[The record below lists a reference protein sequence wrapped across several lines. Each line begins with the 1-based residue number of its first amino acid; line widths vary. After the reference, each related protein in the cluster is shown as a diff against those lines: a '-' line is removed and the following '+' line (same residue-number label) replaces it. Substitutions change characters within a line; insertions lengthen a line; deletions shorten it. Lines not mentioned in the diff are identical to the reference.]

1 MIGEL
6 IIRCFHARTNAHVCH
21 LQTLSLSKHLA
32 LQAFYEGIIDI
43 VDRIAEGYQGEHEMI
58 DFTTPVRFALD
69 ADPVKLVSTLKEW
82 VEKNRYDAVEAEDTF
97 IHNEIDTL
105 VLLCAATLYKLRKLK

>member
-1 MIGEL
+1 MIAEL
-6 IIRCFHARTNAHVCH
+6 ILRCFHARTNAHVLH
-21 LQTLSLSKHLA
+21 LKSKSYSQHMALQT
-32 LQAFYEGIIDI
+32 FYEDIIDI
-43 VDRIAEGYQGEHEMI
+43 VDRIAEGYQGEHGVI

-69 ADPVKLVSTLKEW
+69 ADPVKLIETLKEW

-105 VLLCAATLYKLRKLK
+105 VLLCSSTLYKLRTLR

>member
-6 IIRCFHARTNAHVCH
+6 ILRCFHARTNAHVLH
-21 LQTLSLSKHLA
+21 LKSRSYSQHVA
-32 LQAFYEGIIDI
+32 LQAFYEGLIPI
-43 VDRIAEGYQGEHEMI
+43 VDSIAEGYQGEHGLI

-69 ADPVKLVSTLKEW
+69 ADPCHMVETLKEW

-105 VLLCAATLYKLRKLK
+105 VLLCASTCYKLKTLK